1 MNNRQLEAARHAREL
16 RSAKRELMYK
26 ANQQIQAARAQGYE
40 TELAP
45 QLVRLL
51 GVKSYRKRDLQAMNR
66 AVSTPE
72 KLSEY
77 IAVVDPNTKEVVR
90 GGQAFERWID
100 YINSGIYRE
109 QDSDDRLYGI
119 SDVSQIP
126 TEAEITLNNFVSES
140 EKAFLDDQVYN
151 RFIDTLDKLYGGDTS
166 VVDDA
171 MWSILHPGIFETKKG
186 NSRSQSSIQHSK
198 KHFINDVNRI
208 NIWDIKL
215 AVAKLT
221 EAEGIESVVKRLQD
235 AGEDIINDL
244 IIASIGYEEQAGAAV
259 QAILT
264 VLLPS
269 SVRDRALSMG
279 DIPDMVDD
287 FNGEMRG

>member
-16 RSAKRELMYK
+16 RSAKRELMHK

-51 GVKSYRKRDLQAMNR
+51 GVKSYRKRDLQAMNKAIR
-66 AVSTPE
+66 SPE

-77 IAVVDPNTKEVVR
+77 IAVVDPNTNEVVQ

-109 QDSDDRLYGI
+109 QEADDRLYGI

-151 RFIDTLDKLYGGDTS
+151 RFIDTLDRLSDGDTS
-166 VVDDA
+166 VADDS

-186 NSRSQSSIQHSK
+186 KSRSQSEIHHSK

-208 NIWDIKL
+208 NIWDIKS

-244 IIASIGYEEQAGAAV
+244 IIAGIGYEEQAGAAV

-279 DIPDMVDD
+279 DISEMVDD
-287 FNGEMRG
+287 FNGEMRE

>member
-1 MNNRQLEAARHAREL
+1 MNNRQLEVARHAREL

-66 AVSTPE
+66 AASSSE

-77 IAVVDPNTKEVVR
+77 IAVVDPNTKEVVQ
-90 GGQAFERWID
+90 GGQAFRRWVE
-100 YINSGIYRE
+100 YINSGIYRQAE
-109 QDSDDRLYGI
+109 NDDRLYGI

-126 TEAEITLNNFVSES
+126 TEAEITLNNFVAES

-151 RFIDTLDKLYGGDTS
+151 RFMDTLDKLSNGDTS
-166 VVDDA
+166 VADDDL
-171 MWSILHPGIFETKKG
+171 WSMLHPGIYTSKKG
-186 NSRSQSSIQHSK
+186 TERSQSSIQHSK
-198 KHFINDVNRI
+198 KHFIDDVNRI
-208 NIWDIKL
+208 NLWDIKS
-215 AVAKLT
+215 AVSRLV
-221 EAEGIESVVKRLQD
+221 ESEGLESVIRRLRD
-235 AGEDIINDL
+235 AGDAIIENL
-244 IIASIGYEEQAGAAV
+244 IIAGIGYQEQAGAAV
-259 QAILT
+259 QAILG

-269 SVRDRALSMG
+269 SVRDRALAMG
-279 DIPDMVDD
+279 DIPEMVDD
-287 FNGEMRG
+287 FNGEMLE

>member
-26 ANQQIQAARAQGYE
+26 ANQQIKAARAQGYE

-51 GVKSYRKRDLQAMNR
+51 GVKSYRKRDLQAMNIAIR
-66 AVSTPE
+66 SHE

-77 IAVVDPNTKEVVR
+77 IAVIDPNTREVVQ
-90 GGQAFERWID
+90 GGQAFERWIN

-109 QDSDDRLYGI
+109 QETDDRIYGI

-126 TEAEITLNNFVSES
+126 TEAEITINNFVSES
-140 EKAFLDDQVYN
+140 DKAFLDDQVYN
-151 RFIDTLDKLYGGDTS
+151 RFIDTLDKLSNGDTS
-166 VVDDA
+166 VADDA
-171 MWSILHPGIFETKKG
+171 TWSILHPGNFVTKKG
-186 NSRSQSSIQHSK
+186 KSRSQSSIQHSK

-208 NIWDIKL
+208 NIWDIKS

-244 IIASIGYEEQAGAAV
+244 IIAGIGYEEQAGAAV
-259 QAILT
+259 QAILK
-264 VLLPS
+264 VLS
-269 SVRDRALSMG
+269 K
-279 DIPDMVDD
+279 
-287 FNGEMRG
+287 

>member
-1 MNNRQLEAARHAREL
+1 MNNRQLEAAMHAREL

-66 AVSTPE
+66 AIRSPE

-77 IAVVDPNTKEVVR
+77 IAVVDPNTKEVVQ
-90 GGQAFERWID
+90 GGQAFERWIN
-100 YINSGIYRE
+100 YINSGVYRE
-109 QDSDDRLYGI
+109 QETDDRIYGI

-126 TEAEITLNNFVSES
+126 TEAEITINNFVSES
-140 EKAFLDDQVYN
+140 DKAFLDDQVYN
-151 RFIDTLDKLYGGDTS
+151 RFIDTLDKLSNGDTS
-166 VVDDA
+166 VADDA

-186 NSRSQSSIQHSK
+186 KSRSQSSIEHSK

-208 NIWDIKL
+208 NIWDIKS

-244 IIASIGYEEQAGAAV
+244 IIAGIGYEEQAGAAV
-259 QAILT
+259 QAILK

-279 DIPDMVDD
+279 DIPEMVDD
-287 FNGEMRG
+287 FNGEMRE